1 MYVNILDIIL
11 RPIFFKH
18 NVSET
23 ESVTVL
29 KWKKKGVPTLVGP
42 LEKASLLQWTSDFV
56 QWKRLPFSKGPTRVG
71 PPFFYS
77 PEDGDRSSLWNAVF

>member
-18 NVSET
+18 NFSET

-29 KWKKKGVPTLVGP
+29 RWKKKGVPTLLGP
-42 LEKASLLQWTSDFV
+42 LEKASLFHWTKETS
-56 QWKRLPFSKGPTRVG
+56 
-71 PPFFYS
+71 FF
-77 PEDGDRSSLWNAVF
+77 